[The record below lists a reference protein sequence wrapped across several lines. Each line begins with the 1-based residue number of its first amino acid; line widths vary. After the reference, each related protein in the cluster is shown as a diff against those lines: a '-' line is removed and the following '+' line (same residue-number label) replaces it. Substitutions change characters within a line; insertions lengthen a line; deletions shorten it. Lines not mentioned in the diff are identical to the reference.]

1 MPRADSL
8 RSQKNTMQEY
18 DYIVV
23 GAGSAGCALAHRLAY
38 RQNHQVLLIEQG
50 KKDRGP
56 LFTMPKG
63 FGALLAG
70 DKYVS
75 RYQAESLG
83 KERPSEVWLRGKTLG
98 GSSSVNG
105 MIWLRPGPGG
115 IDRLKVHG
123 GKDWDAGA
131 LGAHFNALDDKGGD
145 SGFFNIGP
153 HRAQHAITGD
163 FLSSCERLGL
173 PQQADLTRLGEVGSG
188 YLQYNIDQRGRRQSA
203 AAVFLKTS
211 GEVRNLHVRAGLVA
225 NKVIFDGDRASAL
238 LCDEAG
244 EQVLL
249 KARKEI
255 ILSCGALES
264 PCILQRS
271 GIGNPGLLEH
281 LGIPLVH
288 DNQCVGKN
296 LREHLITG
304 IGVATVAAEDSEN
317 HQYGGSKLLGN
328 LLRYFT
334 RRAGPMAQSPCHAA
348 AFFKSQEQLSA
359 PDIMLMFMPFSRDE
373 DNFSKEPGVSLSSYA
388 MYPESAGEVS
398 LTSIDPGA
406 MPNIQMRYLQTD
418 YDRSASI
425 AGLKVV
431 RKIMTEEPLASR
443 LMPANSALA
452 GAETDNDL
460 LALVKNLGQPGF
472 HAVGTCAMGIDR
484 EKSVVDQRARVFGVK
499 GLRVADC
506 SILPEMISG
515 VTNATVMAVA
525 MRAADLILEDARHF

>member
-1 MPRADSL
+1 
-8 RSQKNTMQEY
+8 MQEY

-50 KKDRGP
+50 KKNRGP

-70 DKYVS
+70 EKYVS
-75 RYQAESLG
+75 RYQAECLG
-83 KERPSEVWLRGKTLG
+83 KKIPGEVWLRGKTLG

-115 IDRLKVHG
+115 IDRLEAHG
-123 GKDWDAGA
+123 GQDWDAGA
-131 LGAHFNALDDKGGD
+131 LGAHLNALDDKGGD
-145 SGFFNIGP
+145 GGFFNIAP
-153 HRAQHAITGD
+153 HRAQYAITGD
-163 FLSSCERLGL
+163 FLRSCERVGL
-173 PQQADLTRLGEVGSG
+173 PQQTALTRLGEVGSG
-188 YLQYNIDQRGRRQSA
+188 YLHYNIDQRGGRQSA
-203 AAVFLKTS
+203 ATAFLEHS
-211 GEVRNLHVRAGLVA
+211 GEVKNLHVKAGLA
-225 NKVIFDGDRASAL
+225 ADKVIFDGDRASAL
-238 LCDEAG
+238 VCEKAG

-249 KARKEI
+249 TARKEI

-264 PCILQRS
+264 PLILQRS
-271 GIGNPGLLEH
+271 GIGNPELLEQ

-288 DNQCVGKN
+288 DNPRVGKN
-296 LREHLITG
+296 LREHLIAG
-304 IGVATVAAEDSEN
+304 IGVATAAAKDSEN
-317 HQYGGSKLLGN
+317 HQYGGSKLLAN

-334 RRAGPMAQSPCHAA
+334 RRSGPMAQSPCHAA
-348 AFFKSQEQLSA
+348 AFVKSQEQLSA
-359 PDIMLMFMPFSRDE
+359 PDIMLMFMPFSRDGE
-373 DNFSKEPGVSLSSYA
+373 NFSKEPGVSLSSYA
-388 MYPESAGEVS
+388 MYPESAGEIC
-398 LTSIDPGA
+398 LTSTDPGA

-431 RKIMTEEPLASR
+431 RKIMAEEPLASR
-443 LMPANSALA
+443 VVAANSALA
-452 GAETDNDL
+452 SAETDDDL
-460 LALVKNLGQPGF
+460 LALVKKLGQPGF
-472 HAVGTCAMGIDR
+472 HAVGTCAMGMDR
-484 EKSVVDQRARVFGVK
+484 EKSVVDQRTRVFGVK

-506 SILPEMISG
+506 SILPEMISS